1 MLCRYHIGG
10 HYNWTVVSL
19 GDGADRVF
27 KTATAKTDPVCT
39 KLYTSCYCRPACSSS
54 FYFVLAVDLRKKE
67 KNKNKNKKRSFTST
81 KRMTP
86 IQSTVDVLR
95 INLNDLL
102 VSIL

>member
-1 MLCRYHIGG
+1 VDTITGQLLALAMVQTECSKQQQPRPTQFVQSYTPAA
-10 HYNWTVVSL
+10 TVVQL
-19 GDGADRVF
+19 
-27 KTATAKTDPVCT
+27 
-39 KLYTSCYCRPACSSS
+39 
-54 FYFVLAVDLRKKE
+54 VLVPSILFWQLIYEKK
-67 KNKNKNKKRSFTST
+67 KKIKIKIKKKRSFTST

>member
-67 KNKNKNKKRSFTST
+67 KNKKKKKFYKYKTYDSHSINCRRIKNK
-81 KRMTP
+81 P
-86 IQSTVDVLR
+86 
-95 INLNDLL
+95 
-102 VSIL
+102 